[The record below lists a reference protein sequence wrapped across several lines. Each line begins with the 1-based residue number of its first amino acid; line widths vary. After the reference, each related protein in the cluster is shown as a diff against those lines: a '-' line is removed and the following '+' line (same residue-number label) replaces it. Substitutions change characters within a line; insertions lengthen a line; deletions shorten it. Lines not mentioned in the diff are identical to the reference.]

1 MVEYQMCQLCQLRM
15 RYGIT
20 QAELARAAGVSR
32 QLIGQIEMEQER
44 QSKGHEAMLRRA
56 FASVIASR
64 RANLE
69 ALERDLAHTTWLF
82 SPAKEEE
89 QDGF

>member
-1 MVEYQMCQLCQLRM
+1 MSEYRMCRMGQLRL
-15 RYGIT
+15 RSGIS

-32 QLIGQIEMEQER
+32 QLIGKIELGECR
-44 QSKGHEAMLRRA
+44 SKGHEKMLRRA

-64 RANLE
+64 RAQLD
-69 ALERDLAHTTWLF
+69 ALEYDLAQNDSLF
-82 SPAKEEE
+82 SPSKEED

>member
-1 MVEYQMCQLCQLRM
+1 MVEYQMCQLCQLRV

-20 QAELARAAGVSR
+20 QTELARAAGVSR
-32 QLIGQIEMEQER
+32 QLIGQIEIEYER

-69 ALERDLAHTTWLF
+69 ALEHDLAHTAWLF
-82 SPAKEEE
+82 SPVEEEE
-89 QDGF
+89 QNGF

>member
-1 MVEYQMCQLCQLRM
+1 MTEQYICRLCQLRLQ
-15 RYGIT
+15 YGIT
-20 QAELARAAGVSR
+20 QAELAKAAGVSR
-32 QLIGQIEMEQER
+32 QLIGQIETEPER

-69 ALERDLAHTTWLF
+69 ALERGLAHTAWLF